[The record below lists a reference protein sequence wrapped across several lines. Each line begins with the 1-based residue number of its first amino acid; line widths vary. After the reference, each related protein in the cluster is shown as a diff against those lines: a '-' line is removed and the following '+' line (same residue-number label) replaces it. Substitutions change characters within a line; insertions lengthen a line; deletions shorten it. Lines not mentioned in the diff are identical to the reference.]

1 MSAKDE
7 DEEKV
12 VLGIQFSLSE
22 QQANSLLRFNATCE
36 DGQEYDVPRRIMKS
50 LTYVGMVRWC
60 GGSRFE
66 ITDAGI
72 AAVEELT
79 ERAK

>member
-1 MSAKDE
+1 MC
-7 DEEKV
+7 DEEKIEV
-12 VLGIQFSLSE
+12 AVRVSMSE
-22 QQANSLLRFNATCE
+22 DQANALLRFNDTCE
-36 DGQEYDVPRRIMKS
+36 DGQPYDVRRSMMKS

-72 AAVEELT
+72 AAVEDLQ

>member
-1 MSAKDE
+1 MC
-7 DEEKV
+7 DEEKIEV
-12 VLGIQFSLSE
+12 AVKVSMSE
-22 QQANSLLRFNATCE
+22 DQANTLLRFNETCE
-36 DGQEYDVPRRIMKS
+36 DGQQYDVSRRIMKS

-72 AAVEELT
+72 AAVEDLQ

>member
-1 MSAKDE
+1 MSAHEKIEISVRVSMSE
-7 DEEKV
+7 DQCNE
-12 VLGIQFSLSE
+12 
-22 QQANSLLRFNATCE
+22 LLRFNETCE
-36 DGQEYDVPRRIMKS
+36 DGQEYDVRRGMMKS

-72 AAVEELT
+72 SAIEDLRD
-79 ERAK
+79 RAK

>member
-1 MSAKDE
+1 M
-7 DEEKV
+7 DEERV
-12 VLGIQFSLSE
+12 IVGIQVDMSE
-22 QQANSLLRFNATCE
+22 QQAHALFRFNETCE
-36 DGQEYDVPRRIMKS
+36 DGQGYDVPRRILKS

-72 AAVEELT
+72 AALEDLA

>member
-1 MSAKDE
+1 MSN
-7 DEEKV
+7 EEKV
-12 VLGIQFSLSE
+12 LVSVRFSMTE
-22 QQANSLLRFNATCE
+22 DQCNALLRLNETCE
-36 DGQEYDVPRRIMKS
+36 DDQEYDVSRRMMKS
-50 LTYVGMVRWC
+50 LTYVGVVRWC

-72 AAVEELT
+72 AAVEELQ

>member
-1 MSAKDE
+1 MCN
-7 DEEKV
+7 EEKIEV
-12 VLGIQFSLSE
+12 AVKVSMSE
-22 QQANSLLRFNATCE
+22 DQANALLRFNETCE
-36 DGQEYDVPRRIMKS
+36 DGQEYDVRRSMMKS

-72 AAVEELT
+72 AAVEDLQ